1 MTLGT
6 ENTSRALEQLSALAD
21 GELDADAS
29 AHSCAHW
36 RDDANARASWHA
48 YHLIGDV
55 LRSDELASDAQRD
68 AGFLRTLRQRLA
80 QEPVVMAP
88 QADLRAIT
96 PAPSTEARSVA
107 KGGRSSRWAWL
118 APMTVAAGFVAVAGA
133 LLVTQVPTPAGSS
146 ADGLLAQASRSV
158 NVLATAVPVLP
169 AASSSGAET
178 TTDPQTL
185 VADGQVMRDA
195 RLDRYLTAH
204 KQFGG
209 SSALGVP
216 SGFLRSATAQ
226 APGR

>member
-96 PAPSTEARSVA
+96 PAPSTEARSVNVDR
-107 KGGRSSRWAWL
+107 K
-118 APMTVAAGFVAVAGA
+118 
-133 LLVTQVPTPAGSS
+133 
-146 ADGLLAQASRSV
+146 SV
-158 NVLATAVPVLP
+158 V
-169 AASSSGAET
+169 
-178 TTDPQTL
+178 
-185 VADGQVMRDA
+185 
-195 RLDRYLTAH
+195 
-204 KQFGG
+204 
-209 SSALGVP
+209 
-216 SGFLRSATAQ
+216 
-226 APGR
+226 